1 MNSPP
6 PFTER
11 VVPDGL
17 PLQIRIAVIEDDAS
31 LRQILCEWFRRAE
44 GFSCVFDVGSAE
56 QAIERLAQAEPDVTL
71 VDINLPRMSGVEVVR
86 RMKSKMH
93 KTQFLMLTVY
103 DDANHVFEAL
113 AAGASGYLL
122 KRTPKAQ
129 LLEAVREV
137 HAGGSPMTSSI
148 ARIVVQSLRRPSGDG
163 SQEEGLSRREAE
175 VLNLLAKGFLYKEIA
190 DFLQISLP
198 TVSTYVRRIYEKLH
212 VHSRAQ
218 AVARYT
224 EFFPRS

>member
-6 PFTER
+6 PLTER
-11 VVPDGL
+11 GVPDGL

-44 GFSCVFDVGSAE
+44 GFLCVFDVGSAE